1 MWLCGPGLEGAT
13 VGIVGLGRIGQ
24 TVARCIKPFAVS
36 RIVYSGNSEKAEAK
50 ELGAEFVPLDDLLA
64 TSDFV
69 VVCTA
74 LTPATKGMFNMDK
87 FKKMKKTAVFI
98 NTSRGGVVQ
107 QDDLYQALVTGEIG
121 AAGLDVTTPEPLPTD
136 SPLLT
141 LDNCV
146 VLPHIASATH
156 TCRAAI
162 CEMTARNILAVLND
176 QPMPNEVQI

>member
-13 VGIVGLGRIGQ
+13 VGIAGLGRIGQ

-36 RIVYSGNSEKAEAK
+36 RIVYSDAVEKAEAK
-50 ELGAEFVPLDDLLA
+50 EIGAEFMPLDDLLA

-69 VVCTA
+69 VVCMA
-74 LTPATKGMFNMDK
+74 LTPATKEMFNMDK

-136 SPLLT
+136 SRLLT

-156 TCRAAI
+156 TCRAAMS
-162 CEMTARNILAVLND
+162 ELTARNILAVLND
-176 QPMPNEVQI
+176 QPMPSAVEL